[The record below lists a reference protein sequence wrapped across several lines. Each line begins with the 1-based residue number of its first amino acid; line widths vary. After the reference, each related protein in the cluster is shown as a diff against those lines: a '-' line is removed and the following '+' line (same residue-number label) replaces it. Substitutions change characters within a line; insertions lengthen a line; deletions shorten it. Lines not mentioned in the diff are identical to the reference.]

1 MKKKGKAKKII
12 ITLLILI
19 LTVLILLSMSVA
31 LYIKRVVSKE
41 LDLSLFSIDTLH
53 TATKIFVMQDGEW
66 VEWEEERILGE
77 EHFEYVS
84 FNDVPT
90 HLANAFV
97 AIEDKRFYEHSGV
110 DWYRTLGAMANYFL
124 HFGGR
129 FGASTITQQ
138 LIKNITGEDEVSIE
152 RKIRE
157 ISHSITRRSREIPPR
172 RSGLRSVSS

>member
-66 VEWEEERILGE
+66 VELDGE
-77 EHFEYVS
+77 
-84 FNDVPT
+84 T
-90 HLANAFV
+90 
-97 AIEDKRFYEHSGV
+97 YEIAPFS
-110 DWYRTLGAMANYFL
+110 YAKY
-124 HFGGR
+124 
-129 FGASTITQQ
+129 S
-138 LIKNITGEDEVSIE
+138 K
-152 RKIRE
+152 
-157 ISHSITRRSREIPPR
+157 
-172 RSGLRSVSS
+172 